1 MLEHMEQVLERKM
14 SLEVQEHMMVLEQ
27 VLEHMMGLEQVLERK
42 ELVPE
47 RMEQVLEYMMA
58 MEQVLEHSLEIRV
71 HN

>member
-14 SLEVQEHMMVLEQ
+14 SLG

-47 RMEQVLEYMMA
+47 RMEQVLE
-58 MEQVLEHSLEIRV
+58 HSLEIRV

>member
-14 SLEVQEHMMVLEQ
+14 SLEV
-27 VLEHMMGLEQVLERK
+27 LEHMMGLEQVLEHK

-47 RMEQVLEYMMA
+47 HMEQVLEYMMA
-58 MEQVLEHSLEIRV
+58 MEQVLEHSLEMQV